1 MPEPATTSV
10 TAASVSATV
19 LFVSILG
26 PQAGPWAL
34 IVVASIGGGLWPLSG
49 AQTQSAREAIMLLLR
64 CALLAIFATGGIARY
79 LENTYDLPVSDGL
92 ALVALAIGAMGNGW
106 RAFFAGFAGVMGGAS
121 DVLFSRRP
129 GGGNGSDTGDRK

>member
-1 MPEPATTSV
+1 MAEPATTSV

-49 AQTQSAREAIMLLLR
+49 AQTQSNGEAAMLLLR
-64 CALLAIFATGGIARY
+64 CALLAIFCTGMIARY
-79 LENTYDLPVSDGL
+79 LERTYGLPVSDGL

-106 RAFFAGFAGVMGGAS
+106 RAFFAGFAGVMGGAA
-121 DVLFSRRP
+121 DVFFSRRP
-129 GGGNGSDTGDRK
+129 KNGGSDQK

>member
-19 LFVSILG
+19 LFVSVFG

-34 IVVASIGGGLWPLSG
+34 IVAASIGGGLFPLSG
-49 AQTQSAREAIMLLLR
+49 SETQSTREAIMILLR
-64 CALLAIFATGGIARY
+64 CALLAIFTTGMIARY
-79 LENTYDLPVSDGL
+79 LENTYGLPVSDGL

-106 RAFFAGFAGVMGGAS
+106 RSIFGALGNALRALAGR
-121 DVLFSRRP
+121 L
-129 GGGNGSDTGDRK
+129 GGGS

>member
-34 IVVASIGGGLWPLSG
+34 ILVASVAGSLWPLSG
-49 AQTQSAREAIMLLLR
+49 TRTHSNGQAAMLIMR
-64 CALLAIFATGGIARY
+64 CTLLAVFFTGLISSY
-79 LENTYDLPVSDGL
+79 LESEYGLPVSDGL
-92 ALVALAIGAMGNGW
+92 SLVALGIGAMGNGW
-106 RAFFAGFAGVMGGAS
+106 TSFFAGFSGLMGGAAGA
-121 DVLFSRRP
+121 VFSRRD
-129 GGGNGSDTGDRK
+129 GGNNGSGGEK

>member
-34 IVVASIGGGLWPLSG
+34 IVAASIGGGLFPLSG
-49 AQTQSAREAIMLLLR
+49 SETQSTRKAIMLLLR
-64 CALLAIFATGGIARY
+64 CALLDLTEITETLGEPNFAPEKILLHCEHLLTLLQGAR
-79 LENTYDLPVSDGL
+79 LVL
-92 ALVALAIGAMGNGW
+92 AGREPTHV
-106 RAFFAGFAGVMGGAS
+106 
-121 DVLFSRRP
+121 
-129 GGGNGSDTGDRK
+129 